1 VVTYVGLALFWL
13 AVSIWIRLRTRR
25 AAAAAAFASAVD
37 GAASGAVVDAVGG
50 AGVVASLVDGAAAG
64 VVANA
69 TDGAAAGAAPA
80 AGTEAAAAGAATA
93 PAAGA
98 ATAPAAGAAIAPG
111 AEVVAAAVDAGS
123 AVGEGR
129 RVRLWLR
136 VLLAA
141 WAAELLA
148 GLLTFGAVAYA
159 EWTSTPIGAD
169 VLRAADLCS
178 PWWSCVAA
186 VLVVARAERST
197 IAVRAIAGY
206 AALLAIV
213 LLVPLP
219 GPDAV
224 KVLLLAVPAAV
235 PAMLTSRQ
243 AEPTEADLMRTAVV
257 AG

>member
-1 VVTYVGLALFWL
+1 
-13 AVSIWIRLRTRR
+13 
-25 AAAAAAFASAVD
+25 
-37 GAASGAVVDAVGG
+37 
-50 AGVVASLVDGAAAG
+50 
-64 VVANA
+64 
-69 TDGAAAGAAPA
+69 
-80 AGTEAAAAGAATA
+80 
-93 PAAGA
+93 
-98 ATAPAAGAAIAPG
+98 
-111 AEVVAAAVDAGS
+111 
-123 AVGEGR
+123 
-129 RVRLWLR
+129 

-148 GLLTFGAVAYA
+148 GLLTFGAVAFA

-186 VLVVARAERST
+186 VLIVARAERST
-197 IAVRAIAGY
+197 LAVRAIAGY

-213 LLVPLP
+213 LLIPLP

-224 KVLLLAVPAAV
+224 KMLLLALPAAV

-243 AEPTEADLMRTAVV
+243 AEPTEADLTRSAVA